1 MRTMNKYFIFAA
13 AFVALASCS
22 NDNFVGDNS
31 PTMGG
36 ESGNGGAIVFNSG
49 TNGTTRA
56 AQVGADAAAL
66 LGNHFTVGG
75 FKGDGS
81 TRSTVFDN
89 YIVNWTANTAGKT
102 ESNTSDWE
110 YVGITAAVPSTISGL
125 QTIKYWDY
133 SAAQYDFIAYS
144 TGAKSATTGAP
155 ASGTSVKVTAID
167 PANLTTA
174 AYTLQGASRADLAG
188 CYVADMVTAYKS
200 DNPATFGKEVTLTFR
215 NLASKVRMAIYE
227 TVPGY
232 SVKDVKFY
240 TAHPTTLGSGS
251 NTTATLIGTMNDA
264 GTYTV
269 KFPTIGSTNK
279 SNADYNRAHVT
290 FASTA
295 TSTNQTYGSLN
306 YVAKES
312 REKTGTAFLG
322 RTSSNPSY
330 AGTSPYY
337 QTVLP
342 NETGEVFELAI
353 DYTLESIDGSG
364 EEIHVYGA
372 TAYVPVLFTKWQ
384 PNFAYT
390 YIFKISDNSNGW
402 TSTVSTDPAGLY
414 PITFDAVVAEAL
426 DANNEQ
432 TTITT
437 VASPSITTYQKGH
450 DTTKDEYSAA
460 KGKIYVQVMV
470 DGTLKDDLG
479 TNGDLY
485 TVETTGTAI
494 SEAAVLDALNIIET
508 GTTGRNG
515 ITLTAETSDATIT
528 TIPGED
534 GNNISVNTGEAA
546 EFTPVAPTSPATVKY
561 YAYVYDTGEY
571 TGEYYATAPAGWP
584 TGYYTNAKC
593 TTAATGTFAAGT
605 FYKNTPTYI
614 YTAVNTTSQ
623 PTDWATAGVW
633 YKDPDGT
640 QSASGTT
647 WAAGYYYKKYTV
659 NHKVYGVKVIK
670 VVN

>member
-1 MRTMNKYFIFAA
+1 MKTMNKNLYFAA
-13 AFVALASCS
+13 ALVALASCS
-22 NDNFVGDNS
+22 DDNFVGNNS
-31 PTMGG
+31 PTLGG
-36 ESGNGGAIVFNSG
+36 ENGNGGAIVFNSG

-56 AQVGADAAAL
+56 NSIGAAAAAL

-81 TRSTVFDN
+81 THSTVFDN

-110 YVGITAAVPSTISGL
+110 YVGITAAAPSTISGL

-133 SAAQYDFIAYS
+133 SVSQYDFIAYS
-144 TGAKSATTGAP
+144 TGAKTATTGDP

-306 YVAKES
+306 YIGKED

-322 RTSSNPSY
+322 RTSTTASF

-342 NETGEVFELAI
+342 NETGVVFELAI

-372 TAYVPVLFTKWQ
+372 TAYVPVQFTKWQ

-390 YIFKISDNSNGW
+390 YIFKISDNTTGW
-402 TSTVSTDPAGLY
+402 TSTVTTDPAGLY
-414 PITFDAVVAEAL
+414 PITFDAVVAEAI
-426 DANNEQ
+426 DANTDQ
-432 TTITT
+432 STITT
-437 VASPSITTYQKGH
+437 VTSPSITTYQKGH
-450 DTTKDEYSAA
+450 KYTDGPEYKA
-460 KGKIYVQVMV
+460 GDIYVQVMV
-470 DGTLKDDLG
+470 GETLKADLASKG
-479 TNGDLY
+479 KLY
-485 TVETTGTAI
+485 TLNSDKT
-494 SEAAVLDALNIIET
+494 EAEVLDALNIQESFDENTI
-508 GTTGRNG
+508 TGRNG
-515 ITLTAETSDATIT
+515 LVLTKATSTADFTE
-528 TIPGED
+528 IPGED
-534 GNNISVNTGEAA
+534 GMPITITSGQAA
-546 EFTPVAPTSPATVKY
+546 KFTATAQT
-561 YAYVYDTGEY
+561 YAYVYDTDTWDGIAVKY
-571 TGEYYATAPAGWP
+571 TAQPADWTTAC
-584 TGYYTNAKC
+584 YTDKAC
-593 TTAATGTFAAGT
+593 TTLATGTFSSET
-605 FYKNTPTYI
+605 TYYRKQSYI
-614 YTAVNTTSQ
+614 YTAVSMTSTTAPS
-623 PTDWATAGVW
+623 DWTTAGVW
-633 YKDPDGT
+633 WKDPDGKAAVDT
-640 QSASGTT
+640 WDASNEGKVF
-647 WAAGYYYKKYTV
+647 YKRYAVDT
-659 NHKVYGVKVIK
+659 KVYGVKVIK
-670 VVN
+670 VQ